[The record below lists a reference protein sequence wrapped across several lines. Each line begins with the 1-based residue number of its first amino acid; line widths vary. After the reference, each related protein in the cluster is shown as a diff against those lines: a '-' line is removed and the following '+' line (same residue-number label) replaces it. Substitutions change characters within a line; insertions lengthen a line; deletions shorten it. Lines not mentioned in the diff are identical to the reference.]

1 MKNIALT
8 ILFFAF
14 TINMAFA
21 KNSCEQLSLDLT
33 KINKSAVERAITK
46 QTDFKEINV
55 LNIFHKENW
64 LFIYVDSSSSDSFV
78 LFYSANPEYYK
89 YTSIWSGAAPKTER
103 LKLKAWALSNN
114 QGIPLE
120 LASCFSF
127 FVTNRK

>member
-1 MKNIALT
+1 MKKTALT

-14 TINMAFA
+14 TINMALA

-33 KINKSAVERAITK
+33 KINKVEIEKSIATQMDLKKVDI
-46 QTDFKEINV
+46 

-64 LFIYVDSSSSDSFV
+64 LFIYADSSSSDSFV

-89 YTSIWSGAAPKTER
+89 YTSIWGGAAPKTER
-103 LKLKAWALSNN
+103 SKLKAWALSNN